1 MACLVKCGVTSQ
13 HVFPPLVSK
22 QRTTAFSEVRLE
34 IHYGDYPEKLH
45 PTTVPLTHDLDK

>member
-1 MACLVKCGVTSQ
+1 MWGHIPACFS
-13 HVFPPLVSK
+13 PLVSK
-22 QRTTAFSEVRLE
+22 QKTTAFSEVRLE